1 MGPLHIL
8 VVDDSAMMRA
18 VIKRA
23 LKQTDLDI
31 GVVLEAAH
39 GQEALDILDR
49 EPVDAVLTD
58 INMPVMNGIE
68 LLRAIDERDPEHL
81 LRIVVST
88 DGSTMRREEAG
99 DLGVSAYIEKPFQPE
114 VVRGVFNEFL
124 RARSAAH

>member
-1 MGPLHIL
+1 MNPLHIL

-23 LKQTDLDI
+23 LKQTDLEI

-39 GQEALDILDR
+39 GQEALDVLDR

-88 DGSTMRREEAG
+88 DGSSMRREEAAE
-99 DLGVSAYIEKPFQPE
+99 LGVSAYIEKPFQPE
-114 VVRGVFNEFL
+114 VVRGVFDEYL
-124 RARSAAH
+124 RARSSAH

>member
-1 MGPLHIL
+1 
-8 VVDDSAMMRA
+8 MMRK

-23 LKQTDLDI
+23 LEQTDLDI

-58 INMPVMNGIE
+58 INMPIMNGIE
-68 LLRAIDERDPEHL
+68 LLRAIHERDPEHL

-88 DGSTMRREEAG
+88 DGSSMRRDEASS
-99 DLGVSAYIEKPFQPE
+99 LGVSAYIEKPFQPE
-114 VVRGVFNEFL
+114 VVRGVFDEFL
-124 RARSAAH
+124 RARTFAH

>member
-1 MGPLHIL
+1 MSPLHIL

-23 LKQTDLDI
+23 LSQTDLEI
-31 GVVLEAAH
+31 GAVLEAKH
-39 GQEALDILDR
+39 GREALEIIDR

-88 DGSTMRREEAG
+88 DGSDLRREEATN
-99 DLGVSAYIEKPFQPE
+99 LGVSAYIEKPFQPE
-114 VVRGVFNEFL
+114 VVRGVFDEFL
-124 RARSAAH
+124 RARASAR

>member
-31 GVVLEAAH
+31 GVILEACH
-39 GQEALDILDR
+39 GKEALEILDR
-49 EPVDAVLTD
+49 EPVDALLTD

-68 LLRAIDERDPEHL
+68 LLRAIDLRDPEHL

-88 DGSTMRREEAG
+88 DGSTMRREEAS
-99 DLGVSAYIEKPFQPE
+99 DLGVTAYIEKPFQPE
-114 VVRGVFNEFL
+114 VVRGVFDEFL
-124 RARSAAH
+124 RARAASH

>member
-1 MGPLHIL
+1 MSALHIL

-39 GQEALDILDR
+39 GREALEILDR
-49 EPVDAVLTD
+49 EPIDAILTD

-68 LLRAIDERDPEHL
+68 LLRAIEGRDPEHL

-88 DGSTMRREEAG
+88 DGSTMRREEASG
-99 DLGVSAYIEKPFQPE
+99 LGVSAYIEKPFQPE
-114 VVRGVFNEFL
+114 VVRGVFDEFL
-124 RARSAAH
+124 RARASAL

>member
-1 MGPLHIL
+1 MPLHIL
-8 VVDDSAMMRA
+8 IVDDSAMMRA

-23 LKQTDLDI
+23 LQQTDLDI

-39 GQEALDILDR
+39 GRAALDILDR
-49 EPVDAVLTD
+49 QPVDAVLTD

-68 LLRAIDERDPEHL
+68 LLRAIDARNPEHL

-88 DGSTMRREEAG
+88 DGSTLRREEAI

-114 VVRGVFNEFL
+114 VVRGIFDEFL
-124 RARSAAH
+124 RARAAAR

>member
-1 MGPLHIL
+1 MIPLHIL

-23 LKQTDLDI
+23 LQQTDLDI

-39 GQEALDILDR
+39 GQEALDIMDR

-58 INMPVMNGIE
+58 INMPVMNGID
-68 LLRAIDERDPEHL
+68 LLRAIHARAPERL

-88 DGSTMRREEAG
+88 DGSSLRREEAVN
-99 DLGVSAYIEKPFQPE
+99 LGVSAYIEKPFQPE
-114 VVRGVFNEFL
+114 VVRGVFDEFL
-124 RARSAAH
+124 RTRAADH

>member
-1 MGPLHIL
+1 M
-8 VVDDSAMMRA
+8 VRF
-18 VIKRA
+18 KRA

-31 GVVLEAAH
+31 GIILEAAH
-39 GQEALDILDR
+39 GREALEVLDR

-88 DGSTMRREEAG
+88 DGSSMRREEASA
-99 DLGVSAYIEKPFQPE
+99 LGVSAYIEKPFQPE
-114 VVRGVFNEFL
+114 VVRGVFDEFL
-124 RARSAAH
+124 RARASAH